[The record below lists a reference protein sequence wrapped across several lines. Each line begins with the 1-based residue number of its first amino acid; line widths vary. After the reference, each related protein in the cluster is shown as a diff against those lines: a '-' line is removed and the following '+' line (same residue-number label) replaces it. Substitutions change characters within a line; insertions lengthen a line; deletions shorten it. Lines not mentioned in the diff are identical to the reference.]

1 MTERQ
6 KMVLDFIE
14 LYIKMKGF
22 PPSYMD
28 IATGLKLRSKSNIH
42 RLVHDLKDK
51 GLLQVKPHM
60 VRSQFEEEEF
70 AYAKGGDILDITM
83 YPEK

>member
-6 KMVLDFIE
+6 KMVLDFIN

-42 RLVHDLKDK
+42 RLVHDLKNK
-51 GLLQVKPHM
+51 GLLAVKPHM
-60 VRSQFEEEEF
+60 VRSLKVIDKSVTEIS
-70 AYAKGGDILDITM
+70 KL
-83 YPEK
+83 

>member
-6 KMVLDFIE
+6 KMVLEFIE

-28 IATGLKLRSKSNIH
+28 IATGLNLRSKSNIH

-51 GLLQVKPHM
+51 GLLQIKPHM
-60 VRSQFEEEEF
+60 VRSLKVVDKTVKEVT
-70 AYAKGGDILDITM
+70 KL
-83 YPEK
+83 

>member
-28 IATGLKLRSKSNIH
+28 IATGLNLRSKSNIH
-42 RLVHDLKDK
+42 RLVHDLKNK
-51 GLLQVKPHM
+51 GLLQIKPHM
-60 VRSQFEEEEF
+60 VRSLKVIDKTVQDVI
-70 AYAKGGDILDITM
+70 KL
-83 YPEK
+83 

>member
-6 KMVLDFIE
+6 KMVLDFIN

-28 IATGLKLRSKSNIH
+28 IATGLNLRSKSNIH

-51 GLLQVKPHM
+51 GLLAVKPHM
-60 VRSQFEEEEF
+60 VRSLKVIDKSVQE
-70 AYAKGGDILDITM
+70 IT
-83 YPEK
+83 KL

>member
-28 IATGLKLRSKSNIH
+28 IATGLSLRSKSNIH
-42 RLVHDLKDK
+42 RIVHELKNK
-51 GLLQVKPHM
+51 GLLQIKPHM
-60 VRSQFEEEEF
+60 VRSLKPIDKTVQEMT
-70 AYAKGGDILDITM
+70 KL
-83 YPEK
+83 

>member
-28 IATGLKLRSKSNIH
+28 IATGLNLRSKSNIH

-51 GLLQVKPHM
+51 GLLQIKPHM
-60 VRSQFEEEEF
+60 VRSL
-70 AYAKGGDILDITM
+70 KVVDKTVKDVIKL
-83 YPEK
+83 

>member
-28 IATGLKLRSKSNIH
+28 IATGLNLRSKSNIH
-42 RLVHDLKDK
+42 RLVHELKNK
-51 GLLQVKPHM
+51 GLLQIKPHM
-60 VRSQFEEEEF
+60 VRSLKVIDKTVQEVV
-70 AYAKGGDILDITM
+70 KL
-83 YPEK
+83 